1 MQVVLEQG
9 PQSFLAGKRG
19 GLEKLSQLMH
29 LDALVHFPEP
39 LAGLLNRFLRRRVDA
54 RLQVAASR
62 QINHEFPS

>member
-1 MQVVLEQG
+1 
-9 PQSFLAGKRG
+9 
-19 GLEKLSQLMH
+19 MH